1 MAPMHPLSIQII
13 TRDAESQRE
22 IRRQYMVQ
30 SRHPRWQLLKIFFHA
45 LFHVKFH

>member
-1 MAPMHPLSIQII
+1 MHPLSIQII
-13 TRDAESQRE
+13 TRDTASQRE

-30 SRHPRWQLLKIFFHA
+30 SRFPRWELVKIFVHA